1 MTHVHTCLWFNG
13 QGRQAAELYTSLV
26 PGSSITGGTPNPGD
40 PAGEPLVVEFT
51 LGGQKYQALNG
62 GPDFTLNEAA
72 SIVLTCPTQEEADR
86 YWDALT
92 ADGGEES
99 MCGWLKDRF
108 GLSWQILPQP
118 ALDLFADP
126 DPEVVAKA
134 MQAMFTMRRLDSAEM
149 ARAAG
154 KA

>member
-1 MTHVHTCLWFNG
+1 MLF
-13 QGRQAAELYTSLV
+13 RS
-26 PGSSITGGTPNPGD
+26 
-40 PAGEPLVVEFT
+40 
-51 LGGQKYQALNG
+51 
-62 GPDFTLNEAA
+62 
-72 SIVLTCPTQEEADR
+72 EADR

-134 MQAMFTMRRLDSAEM
+134 MQAMFTMRRLDSDEM